1 MSSGTKPKT
10 GQLPQKRSAEDI
22 FESSQ
27 SLHGHR
33 AEFEEI
39 KAQWELQKKA
49 LDRVTQHER
58 LLLETAF
65 SLTASANFKE
75 LLSRIAEGS
84 MKVLDAH
91 ESDIYLLSKDGKI
104 LQPMVAIGPEYTQE
118 ILSTP
123 LKVDSS
129 ITGKVVRT
137 KKSLIYNDV
146 AEQPAGFHIPGTPND
161 KDERLIVAPLFI
173 ENSVMGALC
182 VSRMGSRFSDE
193 DLKLCEAYAALASS
207 VLHNAQAHADLE
219 HEIEERRKAE
229 EAARASEKKYREMT
243 DFLPQT
249 IFEMDLQGNLSF
261 VNRFGYAAF
270 GYDPKM
276 KISEYNAMMMVA
288 KEERERAAQNLVRIA
303 KRDKF
308 PAQEYSMVRKDG
320 TTFPGIVIS
329 SLILEDGQPI
339 GFRGMIIDIT
349 EQKEAELA
357 LRSSEVSYRGL
368 FDTVNE
374 AIFIQNKQ
382 GIYLDVNEG
391 ALKMYSFPRDHFIGK
406 TIEVLAVEGKNDL
419 KQVQKYIEKAFSG
432 QPQHFEFWG
441 IRANGQVFPKDVH
454 LYKGIY
460 FGQDVV
466 ITVATDITERKQSE
480 EALRESET
488 RYREL
493 VELSP
498 DAIAVISHGKIVY
511 MNTAGVKLLNAKSA
525 KDLVGMEVLQIIAPE
540 MRENVRRQLE
550 RDITQSDALNIIEM
564 KFLRNDNKTVDVEV
578 AAMPI
583 QYEGEPAIQVV
594 ARDVTLRIQSQLA
607 AVKANLELTEAYE
620 ATLEGWSRALEM
632 RERETAGHSKRVA
645 ELTVHLARELGVG
658 QMQQLHISRGA
669 LLHDIGKMS
678 IPDRILLKPDPL
690 TEDEWAIMRQ
700 HPVYAFQLLSPIAYL
715 HTALDIP
722 YSHHERWDGSGYP
735 TGLKGENI
743 PLAARIFA
751 VVDEWD
757 ALISDRPYRRAWS
770 EEAALRYLR
779 EQRNKR
785 FDPRVLDV
793 FLDIIQGKKY
803 LLEDEEQR

>member
-1 MSSGTKPKT
+1 MSPATKGKT
-10 GQLPQKRSAEDI
+10 GQLPPVRSAEEL
-22 FESSQ
+22 FNASAP
-27 SLHGHR
+27 LHDHR
-33 AEFEEI
+33 TEYEQI
-39 KAQWELQKKA
+39 KEQWEQQKKA
-49 LDRVTQHER
+49 LERVTQHER
-58 LLLETAF
+58 MLLETAR
-65 SLTASANFKE
+65 SLTSSANLKE

-91 ESDIYLLSKDGKI
+91 ESDIYLLSKDGKT
-104 LQPMVAIGPEYTQE
+104 LEPVVAYGPEYTKE
-118 ILSTP
+118 ILNTP
-123 LKVDSS
+123 LKVDGSL
-129 ITGKVVRT
+129 TGKTVKN

-146 AEQPAGFHIPGTPND
+146 VEQPAGFHIPGTPND
-161 KDERLIVAPLFI
+161 KDERLLVAPLLVD
-173 ENSVMGALC
+173 EKVMGALC
-182 VSRMGSRFSDE
+182 ISRMGPRFSEE
-193 DLKLCEAYAALASS
+193 DLKLCEAYASLASS
-207 VLHNAQAHADLE
+207 VLHNAQAHADLR
-219 HEIEERRKAE
+219 HEIEERNKAE
-229 EAARASEKKYREMT
+229 QATLSSEKKYREMT

-249 IFEMDLQGNLSF
+249 IFEMDLKGNLTF
-261 VNRFGYAAF
+261 VNRFGYEAF
-270 GYDPKM
+270 GYSVKDK
-276 KISEYNAMMMVA
+276 KEDLNALDMIV
-288 KEERERAAQNLVRIA
+288 KEDRERAMNNLVRIA
-303 KRDKF
+303 GREKF
-308 PAQEYSMVRKDG
+308 PAQEFRMRRKDG
-320 TTFPGIVIS
+320 GIFPAMIIAS
-329 SLILEDGQPI
+329 SIIENGKPA
-339 GFRGMIIDIT
+339 GFRGVIIDISDR
-349 EQKEAELA
+349 KEAELA
-357 LRSSEVSYRGL
+357 LRSSEESYRGL

-374 AIFIQNKQ
+374 AIFIQNRQ
-382 GIYLDVNEG
+382 GVFLDVNEG
-391 ALKMYSFPRDHFIGK
+391 ALKMYGFPRDHFIGK
-406 TIEVLAVEGKNDL
+406 TTEVLSAPDKNDL
-419 KQVQKYIEKAFSG
+419 KLVHKCIEKAYAG

-454 LYKGIY
+454 MYKGAY
-460 FGQDVV
+460 FGQEVV
-466 ITVATDITERKQSE
+466 VSVATDITDRKQSE

-493 VELSP
+493 VEFSP
-498 DAIAVISHGKIVY
+498 DAIAVVSQSKIAY
-511 MNTAGVKLLNAKSA
+511 INTAGVKLLNARNV
-525 KDLVGMEVLQIIAPE
+525 KDLIGMDALQIIAPE
-540 MRENVRRQLE
+540 MRENIRRQVE
-550 RDITQSDALNIIEM
+550 RGITQSDALNILEM
-564 KFLRNDNKTVDVEV
+564 KFLRSDNKTVDVEV

-583 QYEGEPAIQVV
+583 QYQGEPAIQVV

-658 QMQQLHISRGA
+658 QTQQLHIRRGA

-715 HTALDIP
+715 HPALDIP

-779 EQRNKR
+779 EQRDKR
-785 FDPRVLDV
+785 FDPHILDT
-793 FLDIIQGKKY
+793 FLEIIQGKQY
-803 LLEDEEQR
+803 LLEDEELP